1 MKVKATDEYVK
12 RNVRDE
18 ELKKIPKK
26 GEIFEVSQE
35 RYEVLNGKNP
45 YNVKFVELVE
55 EKVEDV
61 DAILSRKVI
70 KTTKKDK

>member
-61 DAILSRKVI
+61 DAILNRKVT